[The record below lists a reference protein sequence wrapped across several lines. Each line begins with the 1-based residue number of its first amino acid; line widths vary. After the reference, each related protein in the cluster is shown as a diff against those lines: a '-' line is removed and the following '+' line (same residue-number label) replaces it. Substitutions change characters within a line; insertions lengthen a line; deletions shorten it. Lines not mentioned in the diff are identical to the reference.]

1 MQRPVAAVPLK
12 PIAGQH
18 DGYFAI
24 RPRTSLDDDEEEGH
38 WTSQFVSVFK
48 SFERITDDA
57 IDRHLG
63 AQRQMRPSIRNRV
76 KKLIEGGFYEAKS
89 IKLRRMEAK
98 EDGMPCVLA
107 CINCLSSKTSV
118 MHTVYAVFEDKPGGS
133 YKVDLSSCSCK
144 KGEWFCSHSIGFLYL
159 VGIIQRCIVSEA
171 QLLENYRINP
181 LLVQGSLM
189 LIENVVIKD
198 SFKSQR
204 SQRKRQRT
212 S

>member
-107 CINCLSSKTSV
+107 CIN
-118 MHTVYAVFEDKPGGS
+118 
-133 YKVDLSSCSCK
+133 
-144 KGEWFCSHSIGFLYL
+144 
-159 VGIIQRCIVSEA
+159 
-171 QLLENYRINP
+171 
-181 LLVQGSLM
+181 
-189 LIENVVIKD
+189 
-198 SFKSQR
+198 
-204 SQRKRQRT
+204 
-212 S
+212 